1 MNSEIEFRYFTGNE
15 SEMLTFYRI
24 PKMLITDK
32 HFRSISNDAKILYG
46 LMLDRMSLSAKNGWI
61 DKNNHVFIFFSID
74 DIMEYLSCGKNK
86 AVKTIG
92 ELDSENGIGLIER
105 KRQGLGKPSL
115 VYVKNF
121 VYRTEATRP
130 EVYKVNFRNPINQTS
145 KGCKTKHSE
154 VCEEDTNKNK
164 ENNTK
169 SNNNKS
175 NLFAPTRRNEKISGC
190 LADIAGYA
198 ALIRSN
204 IEYDVLHDR
213 FPYDQDI
220 IEELY
225 ELILETLLSKKDE
238 IVIASD
244 RYPTELVKSRFLK
257 LRFEHMVYVINCM
270 KNNPTK
276 VRNIKKYMMTV
287 LFNSVVTMGNY
298 YQAEVNNDMQMAGLG
313 TIS

>member
-32 HFRSISNDAKILYG
+32 HFRNISNDAKILYG

-61 DKNNHVFIFFSID
+61 DKNNHIFIFFSID
-74 DIMEYLSCGKNK
+74 DIMEYLACGKNK

-130 EVYKVNFRNPINQTS
+130 EVYKVNFRSPLKQTS

-164 ENNTK
+164 ENNTE

-175 NLFAPTRRNEKISGC
+175 DLFAPTRRNEKISEC
-190 LADIAGYA
+190 FVDIAGYS
-198 ALIRSN
+198 ALIRNN

-238 IVIASD
+238 VVIASD

-287 LFNSVVTMGNY
+287 LFNSVATMGNY